1 MTKPP
6 TPVALSNSL
15 TDLEEPFTDFDFNG
29 SDLRWLRCKI
39 RHIAK
44 MPVAAKYYLR
54 AGEIVELE
62 ALAACPWDDLIE
74 GIKRLEPYGWS
85 SKNPATHAAARGR
98 SCGVRVAWRC
108 GPRGIDG
115 RTRCQARPAFELKGK
130 QNNRPQTTHKGDTK
144 MMPEKKDALTTFKS
158 AMEDIATELENRMRL
173 FGVVADESDER
184 NRPVFADAVRTAPE
198 IIAEYRSL
206 AFKAGA
212 LLTHDDCSDEEWFAL
227 RDKAARLAAKSEKIA
242 AAMLAEQERK

>member
-85 SKNPATHAAARGR
+85 SKNPATISIESSDENAGGLVRLEAECMLGKLLAELEARVGKPIKDNTPLLEADPAECEWRGAAAHAALMA
-98 SCGVRVAWRC
+98 
-108 GPRGIDG
+108 
-115 RTRCQARPAFELKGK
+115 
-130 QNNRPQTTHKGDTK
+130 
-144 MMPEKKDALTTFKS
+144 ALDVK
-158 AMEDIATELENRMRL
+158 
-173 FGVVADESDER
+173 
-184 NRPVFADAVRTAPE
+184 
-198 IIAEYRSL
+198 L
-206 AFKAGA
+206 AQ
-212 LLTHDDCSDEEWFAL
+212 HS
-227 RDKAARLAAKSEKIA
+227 S
-242 AAMLAEQERK
+242 

>member
-44 MPVAAKYYLR
+44 MPVASKYYLR

-85 SKNPATHAAARGR
+85 SKNPATISIESSDENAG
-98 SCGVRVAWRC
+98 GLV
-108 GPRGIDG
+108 
-115 RTRCQARPAFELKGK
+115 CQARPAFELKGK